1 MSASPSPGTTGNNP
15 PDSSEDPDPNPGGS
29 LASPET
35 TGAGS
40 AVVGEPPPV
49 AERLF
54 TRPFVSL
61 LAMQAAYGFSF
72 SMFFLLPKYLASVG
86 QSAARIGFVMAGFG
100 VACILTIPFLRI
112 IVGALGRRGTLVAAN
127 LLLATAAALFGLF
140 DRPGLLAIPLRASE
154 GVTWMLMFSTAMAL
168 VAEFAPPERLAQAI
182 GLAGG
187 ASLIMNALAP
197 AIGEPLAD
205 HLGYRSVFFV
215 AALAA
220 VGAAALARRLPG
232 AREPQ
237 GTATG
242 GEGPGPRSSPAT
254 ADAPA
259 AKLPSRPAIYAVF
272 GAAGLAFS
280 SLFAFL
286 APFALDHGVHAVRAF
301 FIGYTFAAI
310 TVRVLGGRL
319 SDRLG
324 HRAVATTSLLL
335 YGLVVASAGLL
346 APFHLGLLGLAFG
359 TAHGAAY
366 PALMALLVQGT
377 PLGRRTRAFGIAN
390 GAMSL
395 GISAVAPAGLVAARL
410 GYPALFALVGG
421 VTSGAA
427 LLLVPRHRL
436 APAAL
441 RRFRSFVSLWG
452 GLAR

>member
-1 MSASPSPGTTGNNP
+1 MSASPSSTSNNP
-15 PDSSEDPDPNPGGS
+15 PDSSDDPDPNPGPS
-29 LASPET
+29 LAAPS
-35 TGAGS
+35 GAS
-40 AVVGEPPPV
+40 RPLAEP
-49 AERLF
+49 LF
-54 TRPFVSL
+54 TPPFVRL

-86 QSAARIGFVMAGFG
+86 EPAARIGFVMAGFG
-100 VACILTIPFLRI
+100 VACILTIPFLRG
-112 IVGALGRRGTLVAAN
+112 IVATLGRRGTLVAAN

-154 GVTWMLMFSTAMAL
+154 GVTWTLMFSTALAL
-168 VAEFAPPERLAQAI
+168 TAELAPPNRLAQAI

-205 HLGYRSVFFV
+205 RLGYRSVFFV

-220 VGAAALARRLPG
+220 LVAAALARRLPRATEARAAG
-232 AREPQ
+232 ALVDKPVV
-237 GTATG
+237 
-242 GEGPGPRSSPAT
+242 
-254 ADAPA
+254 PA
-259 AKLPSRPAIYAVF
+259 APETIALEAARLPSRFAIYAVF

-301 FIGYTFAAI
+301 FIGYTSAAI

-335 YGLVVASAGLL
+335 YGVVVASAGLL
-346 APFHLGLLGLAFG
+346 APFHLALLGLAFG

-366 PALMALLVQGT
+366 PALMAMLVQRT
-377 PLGRRTRAFGIAN
+377 PLARRPRVFGIAN

-395 GISAVAPAGLVAARL
+395 GISAVAPAGVVAARL

-421 VTSGAA
+421 LTSAAA
-427 LLLVPRHRL
+427 LLLLPRDRL
-436 APAAL
+436 GQAAL
-441 RRFRSFVSLWG
+441 RRFRAFASLWG

>member
-1 MSASPSPGTTGNNP
+1 MSASPPRSNATPSENP
-15 PDSSEDPDPNPGGS
+15 EDPEPEPRGAVSTAPADPLEGK
-29 LASPET
+29 
-35 TGAGS
+35 
-40 AVVGEPPPV
+40 
-49 AERLF
+49 RLF
-54 TRPFVSL
+54 TPPFLRL

-86 QSAARIGFVMAGFG
+86 EPAARIGFVMAGFG
-100 VACILTIPFLRI
+100 VACILTIPFLRG
-112 IVGALGRRGTLVAAN
+112 IVETLGRRGTLIAAN
-127 LLLATAAALFGLF
+127 LLLASAAALFGLF

-154 GVTWMLMFSTAMAL
+154 GITWTLMFSTAIAL
-168 VAEFAPPERLAQAI
+168 TAEFAPPDRLAQAI

-205 HLGYRSVFFV
+205 HFGYRAVFFV
-215 AALAA
+215 AAVAA
-220 VGAAALARRLPG
+220 VAAAGLARRLPISP
-232 AREPQ
+232 APR
-237 GTATG
+237 TVAAK
-242 GEGPGPRSSPAT
+242 PGPHVPPAVEGAGAT
-254 ADAPA
+254 RRGQLAVYA
-259 AKLPSRPAIYAVF
+259 AF

-301 FIGYTFAAI
+301 FIGYTSSAI
-310 TVRVLGGRL
+310 TIRVCGGRL

-324 HRAVATTSLLL
+324 HRVVATSSLLL
-335 YGLVVASAGLL
+335 YGAVVASAGVL

-377 PLGRRTRAFGIAN
+377 PLGKRPRALGVAN

-395 GISAVAPAGLVAARL
+395 GISAVAPAGVVATRL

-421 VTSGAA
+421 LTSAAA
-427 LLLVPRHRL
+427 LLLVPRDRL
-436 APAAL
+436 ERLSLAAS
-441 RRFRSFVSLWG
+441 RRFRCFASLWG